1 MSFNE
6 VFTVITSGTTT
17 ALVGGVLA
25 FAITAVPDAQAL
37 AGAGA
42 QPGDMVLLSRAV
54 AGAGALGS
62 YLANITSASNANITT
77 ATLNIASYLN
87 AGGFNNADVSTVNY
101 VVLRRNV

>member
-6 VFTVITSGTTT
+6 VFTVITTGTT
-17 ALVGGVLA
+17 APLA
-25 FAITAVPDAQAL
+25 AGIIAFPITVFPDAQAL

-42 QPGDMVLLSRAV
+42 SANDMVLLSRAV

-62 YLANITSASNANITT
+62 YLANITTASAANITT
-77 ATLNIASYLN
+77 ATLNIASYAN
-87 AGGFNNADVSTVNY
+87 AGGFNNADISTVNY